1 VRETRRQV
9 IDFHRE
15 IVQNLKP
22 WQAKAP
28 KLPEAPDEVPV
39 CHKPSR
45 PRSLP
50 LTSARSETR
59 PRQGSLPRTRAGT
72 AALLTEFLASTLR
85 GFGNAL
91 GVSHTQSR
99 RRFHDRLK

>member
-22 WQAKAP
+22 WKTKAP

-39 CHKPSR
+39 LPQAEPPPFVAADEREVGDAATPGEPALEPEPEQLPYSPS
-45 PRSLP
+45 S
-50 LTSARSETR
+50 
-59 PRQGSLPRTRAGT
+59 
-72 AALLTEFLASTLR
+72 
-85 GFGNAL
+85 
-91 GVSHTQSR
+91 
-99 RRFHDRLK
+99 